1 MGTKKINLNSVSPE
15 EREIIEARRAY
26 KKAWRAANKDR
37 VAEYNRRFWLKKA
50 GSPIIQSIIVKSQ
63 RKVSKQPIRRRSR
76 QVRTNRHKKT
86 PPDVYHHIRRQRA
99 TPPTTN

>member
-37 VAEYNRRFWLKKA
+37 FWLKKA
-50 GSPIIQSIIVKSQ
+50 AEQAGAN
-63 RKVSKQPIRRRSR
+63 KQ
-76 QVRTNRHKKT
+76 
-86 PPDVYHHIRRQRA
+86 A
-99 TPPTTN
+99 

>member
-15 EREIIEARRAY
+15 EREIIEARSAY

-50 GSPIIQSIIVKSQ
+50 AEQAGAN
-63 RKVSKQPIRRRSR
+63 KQ
-76 QVRTNRHKKT
+76 
-86 PPDVYHHIRRQRA
+86 A
-99 TPPTTN
+99 